1 MNERIPIPVWRF
13 GVRLHAAGLSIRET
27 VAILDLLGVD
37 GSRGAVWKWVHTL
50 SEAQSDPTTAELSRV
65 AVGAK
70 QIEVNGEKVVVGS
83 C

>member
-1 MNERIPIPVWRF
+1 
-13 GVRLHAAGLSIRET
+13 
-27 VAILDLLGVD
+27 LGVD